1 MSLPDRDRNPS
12 FHTASNRLKKEM
24 AFSELLKKRIR
35 EYAHNQ
41 CCICERVGIEIHHII
56 PQREGGADTEE
67 NAAPL
72 CPSCHE
78 TYEDNPRKRKLIRER
93 RDVWYKICSN
103 RETGRPELAEFSAD
117 LQSLTS
123 KEDIKRL
130 SLYNA
135 NYVLGRQKNQ
145 LLLEQTRFSFSHKE
159 FVHPLIIRELHG
171 WISDATE
178 TITSVDLASAN
189 RSNRFFGEFD
199 TRELDRKLLVEWK
212 GDQGEFFIYSHI
224 GTSPSGV
231 EIVECFECG
240 GGSGVF
246 GSVGVFSLEIDRAL
260 DEDANR
266 TVFTRDRTILK
277 CLGWITLGDRYDG
290 EIAYKDGFLKIGI
303 DRSRFKHSDT
313 PRLIPIQ

>member
-1 MSLPDRDRNPS
+1 M
-12 FHTASNRLKKEM
+12 TA
-24 AFSELLKKRIR
+24 
-35 EYAHNQ
+35 
-41 CCICERVGIEIHHII
+41 
-56 PQREGGADTEE
+56 
-67 NAAPL
+67 
-72 CPSCHE
+72 
-78 TYEDNPRKRKLIRER
+78 
-93 RDVWYKICSN
+93 
-103 RETGRPELAEFSAD
+103 
-117 LQSLTS
+117 

-130 SLYNA
+130 SLYDA

-145 LLLEQTRFSFSHKE
+145 LLLEQTRFSFIRKE
-159 FVHPLIIRELHG
+159 FVHPLIIRELRG

-189 RSNRFFGEFD
+189 RSNRFFGFFGEFD

-212 GDQGEFFIYSHI
+212 GDQGESFIYSHI

-246 GSVGVFSLEIDRAL
+246 GSIGVFSLEIDRAL

-290 EIAYKDGFLKIGI
+290 EVAYKDGFLNIGT

-313 PRLIPIQ
+313 PRLVPIQ